1 MRTVKQP
8 QSKFGQVNI
17 ADIQFNPRSRDDIPA
32 VLKGLQYIY
41 VNRDLREKVFAVLA
55 TSLSGD
61 VRQDTGRPGME
72 LWKVFVLGV
81 LKLALGCDYDRLQE
95 LANQHNTLRQMLG
108 HSDWEDNQQYALQ
121 TLIDNISKLKIE
133 TLLEVNQLVV
143 EAGHELVKKSLPSP
157 S

>member
-81 LKLALGCDYDRLQE
+81 LKLTRGCDYDRLHE
-95 LANQHNTLRQMLG
+95 LANQRT
-108 HSDWEDNQQYALQ
+108 S
-121 TLIDNISKLKIE
+121 
-133 TLLEVNQLVV
+133 
-143 EAGHELVKKSLPSP
+143 
-157 S
+157 